1 MRDCFPF
8 LVLLLAG
15 IPSSVIAQPPAK
27 TRPVQPVQLLPGL
40 GNHHHPIATKSP
52 EAQKFFDQ
60 GLALSYAFNRAEAVR
75 SFRRAAELDPS
86 AAMPWWGVSLSL
98 GRHLNM
104 DIDLDVDSAGAF
116 AAIEKARFL
125 MASAPENEKAY
136 IEALGKR
143 CSGATSQDGAGL
155 DEDYASAM
163 RHLATRYPDDLDAQT
178 LFADSLLNRHR
189 YHWYSAEGHPEE
201 GSEEILGVLTSVIL
215 RDPEHYGAHHLY
227 VHDLDTSPHP
237 EYALASAAAL
247 RRLIPGAGHLVHMG
261 GHIFMSVG
269 DLETAAR
276 VNEEAAA
283 ADREF
288 FERAPASDIYRY
300 GYYGH
305 NLHFIVRARTEQG
318 LYTDARRAAD
328 LLIIQATDLVASM
341 PDMADYYSPNR
352 LFLLLR
358 FARWDDVL
366 AERPPDKRFTIT
378 GALRHFARALAYAEK
393 GDRAKSVEEQ
403 KSFAMAR
410 AAIPDKTMF
419 MFNAADKVLNIAA
432 LVLEARLA
440 ADANSAIPFWQR
452 AVEAQD
458 ALSYDEPPAW
468 YYWVRQSLGAA
479 LLRSGHAAEAEPVF
493 REGLRRSPRNPRLLY
508 GLWKSLEAQGKSA
521 DAGWVQREFTASWRG
536 GDPAVSLRLE
546 DF

>member
-1 MRDCFPF
+1 MRDLSF
-8 LVLLLAG
+8 LVLLLLG
-15 IPSSVIAQPPAK
+15 VPLDGFTQQPLA
-27 TRPVQPVQLLPGL
+27 TRAAQPVQLLPGL

-60 GLALSYAFNRAEAVR
+60 GLALAYAFNRAEAER

-86 AAMPWWGVSLSL
+86 AAMPWWGISLSL
-98 GRHLNM
+98 GRHMNM
-104 DIDLDVDSAGAF
+104 DIDQDVDAARAF
-116 AAIEKARFL
+116 AAIEKARSL

-136 IEALGKR
+136 IEALRKR
-143 CSGATSQDGAGL
+143 CSGVANQDGARL
-155 DEDYASAM
+155 DDEYAAAM
-163 RHLATRYPDDLDAQT
+163 RQLAARYPDDLDAQT

-189 YHWYSAEGHPEE
+189 FHWYDSEGHPEE

-227 VHDLDTSPHP
+227 VHELDTSPHP
-237 EYALASAAAL
+237 EYALDSAHAL
-247 RRLIPGAGHLVHMG
+247 HRLVPGAGHLVHMG

-269 DLETAAR
+269 DLEMAAR

-288 FERAPASDIYRY
+288 FQRAPASDAYL

-328 LLIIQATDLVASM
+328 LLVTQAAKDAASM
-341 PDMADYYSPNR
+341 PEMSDYYLPNR

-358 FARWDDVL
+358 FARWEDVL
-366 AERPPDKRFTIT
+366 AEPSPDSKMIVTAAF
-378 GALRHFARALAYAEK
+378 RHYARAVAFAEK
-393 GDRAKSVEEQ
+393 GDRAKSMEEQ
-403 KSFAMAR
+403 RAFSATR
-410 AAIPDKTMF
+410 AAIPQRTMF
-419 MFNAADKVLNIAA
+419 SFNPAYKIMNIAA
-432 LVLEARLA
+432 LVLGARLA
-440 ADANSAIPFWQR
+440 TDADSAIPIWRR

-458 ALSYDEPPAW
+458 ALSYDEPPGW
-468 YYWVRQSLGAA
+468 YYWIRQSLGSA
-479 LLRSGHAAEAEPVF
+479 LLRSGHAADAEPVF
-493 REGLRRSPRNPRLLY
+493 REGLRRSPRNPHLLF
-508 GLWKSLEAQGKSA
+508 GLWKCLEAQGRSS
-521 DAGWVQREFTASWRG
+521 DAGWVQREFAASWRG
-536 GDPAVSLRLE
+536 GDPSTSLRLE

>member
-1 MRDCFPF
+1 LRKF
-8 LVLLLAG
+8 LLLLLLLVC
-15 IPSSVIAQPPAK
+15 IPCDGFAQQPTK
-27 TRPVQPVQLLPGL
+27 TGPTRPVQLLPGL
-40 GNHHHPIATKSP
+40 GNHRHPIAIKSL

-60 GLALSYAFNRAEAVR
+60 GLALSYAFNRAEAAR
-75 SFRRAAELDPS
+75 SFLRAAELDPS

-104 DIDLDVDSAGAF
+104 DFDQDVDAAGAF
-116 AAIEKARFL
+116 AAIEKARTL
-125 MASAPENEKAY
+125 MGNAPENEKAY
-136 IEALGKR
+136 IEALEKR
-143 CSGATSQDGAGL
+143 CSGAANQDGARL
-155 DEDYASAM
+155 DDEYAAAM
-163 RHLATRYPDDLDAQT
+163 RGLASRYRDDLDAQT

-201 GSEEILGVLTSVIL
+201 GSEEVLDLLSSIIL
-215 RDPEHYGAHHLY
+215 RDPEHYGAHHLF
-227 VHDLDTSPHP
+227 VHELDTSPHP
-237 EYALASAAAL
+237 EYALASAEAL
-247 RRLIPGAGHLVHMG
+247 HRLIPGAGHLVHMG
-261 GHIFMSVG
+261 GHIFLSVG
-269 DLETAAR
+269 DLEMAAR

-288 FERAPASDIYRY
+288 LKRNTPSDVYVY
-300 GYYGH
+300 GYYCH
-305 NLHFIVRARTEQG
+305 NLHFIVRSRTEQG
-318 LYTDARRAAD
+318 LYTDAR
-328 LLIIQATDLVASM
+328 QATDLLVARAAVGISSM
-341 PDMADYYSPNR
+341 PEMSDYYSPNR

-366 AERPPDKRFTIT
+366 GEPAPDKRFAIT
-378 GALRHFARALAYAEK
+378 GTLRHFARALAYAGK

-403 KSFAMAR
+403 KAFATAR

-419 MFNAADKVLNIAA
+419 MFNPADKILNIAA

-440 ADANSAIPFWQR
+440 AGANSAIPIWRR

-479 LLRSGHAAEAEPVF
+479 LLRNGNAVDAEPVF

-508 GLWKSLEAQGKSA
+508 GLWKCLEAQGKSA
-521 DAGWVQREFTASWRG
+521 DAGWVQREFNTSWRG

>member
-1 MRDCFPF
+1 MRIA
-8 LVLLLAG
+8 LLWVLLITICPAG
-15 IPSSVIAQPPAK
+15 VAAPQALQTNTP
-27 TRPVQPVQLLPGL
+27 RPVELLPGL
-40 GNHHHPIATKSP
+40 GNHRHAIATKNP

-60 GLALSYAFNRAEAVR
+60 GLALAYAFNRAEAAR
-75 SFRRAAELDPS
+75 SFRRAAELDPQ
-86 AAMPWWGVSLSL
+86 AAMPWWGVSLAL

-104 DIDLDVDSAGAF
+104 EIDQDVDAAGAF
-116 AAIEKARFL
+116 AAIEKARSL

-143 CSGATSQDGAGL
+143 CSGDANQDGARL
-155 DEDYASAM
+155 DDEYASAM
-163 RHLATRYPDDLDAQT
+163 RQLTARYPDDLDAQT

-201 GSEEILGVLTSVIL
+201 GSEEVLGLLSSIIL
-215 RDPEHYGAHHLY
+215 RDPEHFGAHHLY
-227 VHDLDTSPHP
+227 VHELDTSPHP
-237 EYALASAAAL
+237 EYALASAEAL
-247 RRLIPGAGHLVHMG
+247 HRLIPGAGHLVHMG
-261 GHIFMSVG
+261 GHIFLSVG
-269 DLETAAR
+269 DLEMAAR

-288 FERAPASDIYRY
+288 FKRAPASDIYFY

-305 NLHFIVRARTEQG
+305 NLHFIVRSRTEQG
-318 LYTDARRAAD
+318 LYTNARRATD
-328 LLIIQATDLVASM
+328 LLVTRAAEGATSM
-341 PDMADYYSPNR
+341 PNMADYYLPNR

-366 AERPPDKRFTIT
+366 AEPAPNSKMIMTA
-378 GALRHFARALAYAEK
+378 ALRHYARALAHAGK
-393 GDRAKSVEEQ
+393 GDRAKSLEEQ
-403 KSFAMAR
+403 QAFVAAR
-410 AAIPDKTMF
+410 AAIPQQTMF
-419 MFNAADKVLNIAA
+419 LFNPADKIMNIAA

-440 ADANSAIPFWQR
+440 ANADSAIPIWRR

-468 YYWVRQSLGAA
+468 YYWIRQSLGAA
-479 LLRSGHAAEAEPVF
+479 LLRAGQPAEAEPVF

-508 GLWKSLEAQGKSA
+508 GLWKCLEAEGKSI
-521 DAGWVQREFTASWRG
+521 DAGWVRHEFETSWKG
-536 GDPAVSLRLE
+536 DDPATSPRLE